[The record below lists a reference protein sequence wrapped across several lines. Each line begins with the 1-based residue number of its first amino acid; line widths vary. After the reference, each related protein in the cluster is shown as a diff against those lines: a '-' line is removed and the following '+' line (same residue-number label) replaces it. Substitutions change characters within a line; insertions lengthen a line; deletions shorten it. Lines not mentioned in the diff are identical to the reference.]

1 MIDYK
6 TQDKFDK
13 LYNETHRDIL
23 KYIVLN
29 CYNLEDAKDILQST
43 YLEVYKKIDVVND
56 KKYIVGIAKN
66 KIKRFYRFKY
76 KIKNMFL
83 YNEEISTID
92 NVSSDYNLEES
103 IFMKYDVDLV
113 WKLISKKP
121 AVMSKVIYLYYYE
134 GYTIK
139 EISSI
144 LNISESNVK
153 HYIYRTINE
162 LNIRG
167 V

>member
-66 KIKRFYRFKY
+66 KIKRFYRFEY
-76 KIKNMFL
+76 KITVQYKVRNPFPSMSMVGQSTSPLMRKEAKHDVLCLPFTDIRS
-83 YNEEISTID
+83 EEPGMEKGD
-92 NVSSDYNLEES
+92 RLRE
-103 IFMKYDVDLV
+103 
-113 WKLISKKP
+113 
-121 AVMSKVIYLYYYE
+121 
-134 GYTIK
+134 
-139 EISSI
+139 
-144 LNISESNVK
+144 
-153 HYIYRTINE
+153 
-162 LNIRG
+162 
-167 V
+167 

>member
-121 AVMSKVIYLYYYE
+121 AVVSKVIYLYYYE

-153 HYIYRTINE
+153 HYIYRTIKE

>member
-66 KIKRFYRFKY
+66 KIKRLYRFKY

-121 AVMSKVIYLYYYE
+121 AVVSKVIYLYYYE

>member
-66 KIKRFYRFKY
+66 EIKRFYRFKY

-121 AVMSKVIYLYYYE
+121 AVVSKVIYLYYYE

-153 HYIYRTINE
+153 HYI
-162 LNIRG
+162 
-167 V
+167 

>member
-121 AVMSKVIYLYYYE
+121 AVVSKVIYLYYYE

-162 LNIRG
+162 LIIRG

>member
-56 KKYIVGIAKN
+56 KKYIVGIAKK

-121 AVMSKVIYLYYYE
+121 AVVSKVIYLYYYE

>member
-92 NVSSDYNLEES
+92 NVSSDYN
-103 IFMKYDVDLV
+103 
-113 WKLISKKP
+113 
-121 AVMSKVIYLYYYE
+121 
-134 GYTIK
+134 
-139 EISSI
+139 
-144 LNISESNVK
+144 
-153 HYIYRTINE
+153 
-162 LNIRG
+162 
-167 V
+167 